1 VYHFRDD
8 FIDTKEKQ
16 KPSSRKSSESVSKT
30 RDLVETYIQLLTYWK
45 ELQNMTK
52 ETTKDSRVVLR
63 IESNRKDRW
72 KKLAADRKL
81 SITDLVTLSV
91 ERELSTK

>member
-1 VYHFRDD
+1 MK
-8 FIDTKEKQ
+8 IK
-16 KPSSRKSSESVSKT
+16 RKRLSNEG
-30 RDLVETYIQLLTYWK
+30 LVDTYIQLLTYWK
-45 ELQNMTK
+45 ESQNMTK

-63 IESNRKDRW
+63 IESSRKDRW

>member
-1 VYHFRDD
+1 
-8 FIDTKEKQ
+8 
-16 KPSSRKSSESVSKT
+16 
-30 RDLVETYIQLLTYWK
+30 
-45 ELQNMTK
+45 MTK

-63 IESNRKDRW
+63 IESNRKDKW

>member
-1 VYHFRDD
+1 MKASLKRRFGRRIH
-8 FIDTKEKQ
+8 T
-16 KPSSRKSSESVSKT
+16 T
-30 RDLVETYIQLLTYWK
+30 TYLLEGIT
-45 ELQNMTK
+45 NMTK

-63 IESNRKDRW
+63 IESSRKDRW